1 MRYGRVHQLFQTVKK
16 IHTFVDLIAG
26 NWEGHGKFKIWF
38 NNGGA
43 IEFGQAMLQVG
54 KLGK

>member
-1 MRYGRVHQLFQTVKK
+1 MFQTVWKS
-16 IHTFVDLIAG
+16 HALIGLIFLERPISG